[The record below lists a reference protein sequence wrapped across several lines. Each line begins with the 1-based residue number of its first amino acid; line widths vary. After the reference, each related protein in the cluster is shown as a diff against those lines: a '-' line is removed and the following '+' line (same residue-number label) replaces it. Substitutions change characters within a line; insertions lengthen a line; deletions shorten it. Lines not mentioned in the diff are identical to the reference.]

1 MATAVQ
7 LRQPG
12 TVSAVMD
19 GGALAGVGAEVWA
32 GDAAGVGAEV
42 WAAWAGEVDIAAGAE
57 SISKWRTE
65 FVPSATF
72 LTSGPQS
79 TAPCRV

>member
-42 WAAWAGEVDIAAGAE
+42 WAAWAGEVDIGAE
-57 SISKWRTE
+57 SISNWRTE
-65 FVPSATF
+65 QILSATF
-72 LTSGPQS
+72 STSGPQS